1 MRVHPRSAAVAVISA
16 VLLLTHACGTSGVS
30 VRDDDALAAAGSST
44 TVAAAPTSTTT
55 LSPTTTSSTTTTT
68 TSTTTTTTTT
78 TVPEVEL
85 APSGS
90 LLFDE
95 EGVPVNGQTSGVLVT
110 PSGWLT
116 PVLGSAEGGGWRV
129 WTPCGREAR
138 QIDGEYLS
146 TVDIVLDPGHG
157 GSEPGA
163 VGPND
168 LREADLNL
176 QVAERAAAALRAAGF
191 TVVLTRDRDA
201 RLPIATRGE
210 IALALD
216 PIAFISIHHN
226 AGIDAASP
234 GPGTEMYH
242 QIDVPD
248 SKRLAGLLYEESVD
262 ALEQFPVQWVSM
274 SDAGAMVRPN
284 SEGGDYYGVLR
295 RPAGVPSVLAEFAYI
310 SNGPEA
316 ELLTRADAQDALAR
330 SLVSAVQRF
339 TTTDDPGSGF
349 TDEPIFRGFG
359 PSGAGQTE
367 GCQDPDLG

>member
-1 MRVHPRSAAVAVISA
+1 MRVCPRSAAAAVISA
-16 VLLLTHACGTSGVS
+16 VLLLIQACGTSGVS
-30 VRDDDALAAAGSST
+30 VRDDNALAAPESST

-55 LSPTTTSSTTTTT
+55 TSLSTTTTSTT

-78 TVPEVEL
+78 TTLPEIGV
-85 APSGS
+85 APAGS
-90 LLFDE
+90 MLFDD
-95 EGVPVNGQTSGVLVT
+95 EGVPVNGQTSGVLIT

-116 PVLGSAEGGGWRV
+116 PVLGSAEGGGWRI
-129 WTPCGREAR
+129 WTPCGQEAE

-191 TVVLTRDRDA
+191 TVVLTRDRDV
-201 RLPIATRGE
+201 RLPIVTRGE

-226 AGIDAASP
+226 AGIDAPSS

-248 SKRLAGLLYEESVD
+248 SKRLAGLLYEESVE
-262 ALEQFPVQWVSM
+262 ALEQFPVAWVSM

-316 ELLTRADAQDALAR
+316 ELLTRADAQDALAG
-330 SLVSAVQRF
+330 SVASAVQRF
-339 TTTDDPGSGF
+339 STTDDPGSGF
-349 TDEPIFRGFG
+349 TDEPIFRRFG